1 MIEFQIDEEDHCRPL
16 SSWLR
21 LRMKDAPG
29 GYVHQ
34 LVKKGHVTV
43 NGSAATDLTPLLS
56 GDCIRLKESSRTSSL
71 LTDERPPFDILYE
84 DGWIIVFN
92 KPPGLP
98 MHHAAEV
105 GPDNLVDSAT
115 SFIRCREQAA
125 HSDRTI
131 TLSLRPINRLDRGT
145 SGAVLLAKSSSA
157 AGMFGR
163 TVMESGLSKLYLAMV
178 NGRLNGSGEITAA
191 VDGKDAATH
200 YESLAATGSSSLVAL
215 WPLTGR
221 MHQLR
226 QHLRHIG
233 HPILGD
239 RRYGGPPL
247 PAYAG
252 HLLHAFGT
260 SFIHPDGENPITLFA
275 PLPAGFLRMMRTVAG
290 PSLPAILLQL
300 PELVNRRH

>member
-1 MIEFQIDEEDHCRPL
+1 MIEFLIGDEDHCRPL

-29 GYVHQ
+29 SYVHQ

-43 NGSAATDLTPLLS
+43 NGATGSDLTPLLS
-56 GDCIRLKESSRTSSL
+56 GDCISLKESRRTSSL
-71 LTDERPPFDILYE
+71 LTNDQPAFDILYE
-84 DGWIIVFN
+84 DGWIIAFN

-115 SFIRCREQAA
+115 SFIRSREQAA
-125 HSDRTI
+125 HPDRLI

-145 SGAVLLAKSSSA
+145 SGVVLLAKSSSA

-163 TVMESGLSKLYLAMV
+163 TVMEGGLSKLYLAMV
-178 NGRLNGSGEITAA
+178 SGRLSGSGEITAA
-191 VDGKDAATH
+191 VDGKEAATR

-226 QHLRHIG
+226 LHLRHIG

-239 RRYGGPPL
+239 RRYGGPHL

-252 HLLHAFGT
+252 HFLHAFST
-260 SFIHPDGENPITLFA
+260 SFVHPESENPITLFA
-275 PLPAGFLRMMRTVAG
+275 PVPVGFLHMMRTVAG
-290 PSLPAILLQL
+290 PSLPAILLLL
-300 PELVNRRH
+300 PDLLNRG